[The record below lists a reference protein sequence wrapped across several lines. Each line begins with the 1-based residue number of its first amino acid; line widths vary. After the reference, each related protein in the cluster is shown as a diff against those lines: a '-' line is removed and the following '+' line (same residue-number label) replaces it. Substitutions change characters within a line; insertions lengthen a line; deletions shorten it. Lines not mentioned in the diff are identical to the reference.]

1 MSRVTLVN
9 YITAFCRIETDNDA
23 NVNAGCNYDLFNLR
37 AIPSPAV
44 YHWKKCQKSKLAFT
58 WFSPGYFLV
67 FK

>member
-23 NVNAGCNYDLFNLR
+23 NVNAGCNHDLFNLR

-44 YHWKKCQKSKLAFT
+44 YTTQCVYA
-58 WFSPGYFLV
+58 V
-67 FK
+67 INIIAA

>member
-1 MSRVTLVN
+1 MTERLRISRVTLVN

-44 YHWKKCQKSKLAFT
+44 YTTVYVQLSTLSRHSTRQ
-58 WFSPGYFLV
+58 
-67 FK
+67 